1 MLRHERKARSKGYTF
16 IAGVDEAGRGSLA
29 GPVVAGAVVLKTTKL
44 SSRIDDSKRL
54 TATARQKAYK
64 EILKNAFIGV
74 GIIPHTTIDRINI
87 YQATIRAMEKALA
100 NLKIRPDIILIDGN
114 VKIRTKRQKK
124 NIISGD
130 AKSMSI
136 AAASIIAKV
145 TRDNLMTR
153 LHKKFPQYG
162 FARHKGYGTRR
173 HIFSLRKHG
182 PSPIHRLSFK
192 VK

>member
-1 MLRHERKARSKGYTF
+1 M
-16 IAGVDEAGRGSLA
+16 DEAGRGSLA

-162 FARHKGYGTRR
+162 FSKRYEYL
-173 HIFSLRKHG
+173 F
-182 PSPIHRLSFK
+182 
-192 VK
+192 